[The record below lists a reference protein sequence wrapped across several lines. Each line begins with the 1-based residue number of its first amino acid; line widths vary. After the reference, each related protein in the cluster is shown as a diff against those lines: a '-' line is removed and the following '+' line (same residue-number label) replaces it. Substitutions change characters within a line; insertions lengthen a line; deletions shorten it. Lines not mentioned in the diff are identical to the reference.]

1 MNTAQKII
9 KYFAVGFAAFLSFT
23 IISAIAFGALGILGA
38 TKLIKN
44 NSNVEIRCEA
54 DESPCL
60 QISLGASELIIKK
73 GETFSAESTFDH
85 VEIKQDGDKM
95 VITEKNSSIFD
106 NHNRTTTVYVPEDMV
121 FEKAGIS
128 GGAGRIY
135 IESLKAKELEVAL
148 GVGETAI
155 DNLEVDSA
163 KIDAGIGRVSV
174 KLASDESKYAIKA
187 DKGIGEIKFNGS
199 EIGSDTWIGSG
210 DSKITI
216 NGGIGS
222 IIINTAEKKAEI
234 AE

>member
-1 MNTAQKII
+1 MNTAQRII

-23 IISAIAFGALGILGA
+23 IISAIAFGALGILSA

-60 QISLGASELIIKK
+60 QVALGASELIIKK
-73 GETFSAESTFDH
+73 GETFSAKSTYGH
-85 VEIKQDGDKM
+85 VEINQDGDKM
-95 VITEKNSSIFD
+95 VITEKGGSVFD
-106 NHNRTTTVYVPEDMV
+106 DYNRTTTVYVPEDMV

-135 IESLKAKELEVAL
+135 IESLNAKELEIAL

-155 DNLEVDSA
+155 DNLEFETA

-174 KLASDESKYAIKA
+174 KLASDESKYSIKA
-187 DKGIGEIKFNGS
+187 NKGIGEIKFNGS
-199 EIGSDTWIGSG
+199 SIGGDTWIGSG
-210 DSKITI
+210 NNKIEI
-216 NGGIGS
+216 SGGIGS
-222 IIINTAEKKAEI
+222 IIISTAEKKVE
-234 AE
+234 E